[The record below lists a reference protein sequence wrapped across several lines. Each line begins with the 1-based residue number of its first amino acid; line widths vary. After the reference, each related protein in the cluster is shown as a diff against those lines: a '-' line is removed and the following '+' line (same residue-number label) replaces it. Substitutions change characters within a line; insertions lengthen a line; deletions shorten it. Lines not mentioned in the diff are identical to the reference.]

1 MKDHAKAYIGKFL
14 PVAWIFLR
22 CYFIKQKKI
31 ESYFFLFRP
40 TWTHENCFSNP
51 IISKTTHHT
60 TNIKIYSER
69 AKLALY
75 KNVLT
80 LFEII
85 ICCPNK

>member
-1 MKDHAKAYIGKFL
+1 MILTQWRSQPKKSGCFYVMSVTLRKPWTL
-14 PVAWIFLR
+14 RKPV
-22 CYFIKQKKI
+22 
-31 ESYFFLFRP
+31 
-40 TWTHENCFSNP
+40 THENCFSNP